1 MQQPKSIERF
11 EQLFFLGLVIGL
23 AMQILNWNKSVEAM
37 QVSPVTAQLGIPFL
51 LGTMAVGLAIS
62 LSLWFFIARRGSE
75 VAKWIYVVLTAL
87 ALLGIVATALLPRAQ
102 GMPAPD
108 LITQIGRVAVTL
120 INLVSIWFLFQPD
133 TRPWFNK
140 GVDPTA

>member
-11 EQLFFLGLVIGL
+11 EQLYFIGLVLGLAL
-23 AMQILNWNKSVEAM
+23 QILNWNKSMEAF
-37 QVSPVTAQLGIPFL
+37 QQSPTTAAIGLPMMLGSL
-51 LGTMAVGLAIS
+51 VVGLAIS

-75 VAKWIYVVLTAL
+75 VAKWIYVVLTGLGLL
-87 ALLGIVATALLPRAQ
+87 AVVAMILLPRAE
-102 GMPAPD
+102 GAPTPD
-108 LITQIGRVAVTL
+108 LITRIGQGVGAL
-120 INLVSIWFLFQPD
+120 INIVSLWFLFQPD